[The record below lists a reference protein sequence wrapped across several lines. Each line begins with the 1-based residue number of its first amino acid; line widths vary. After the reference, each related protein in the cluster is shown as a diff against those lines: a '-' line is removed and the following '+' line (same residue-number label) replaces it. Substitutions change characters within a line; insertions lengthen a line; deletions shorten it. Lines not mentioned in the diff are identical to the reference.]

1 VPGTAKPYSPGKEH
15 RLRRRLRVQA
25 RINIWL
31 YRKSNG
37 RIGGK
42 FGKAPVGLITTTGRR
57 SGMAR
62 TVPLFYLADGERV
75 ILVASK
81 RGMSTNPDWYLNLQ
95 TNPRLTVDIEGDAQ
109 AMLAR
114 TATSEEKAR
123 YWPKLVEMFKTY
135 QQYED
140 RTERDIPIV
149 ICTHRAP
156 DPAGAGR

>member
-15 RLRRRLRVQA
+15 RLRRRLRIQA

-42 FGKAPVGLITTTGRR
+42 YRNAPIGLITTTGRH

-62 TVPLFYLADGERV
+62 TVPLFYLEDGERV
-75 ILVASK
+75 VLVASK
-81 RGMSTNPDWYLNLQ
+81 RGMSTNPDWYLNIEA
-95 TNPRLTVDIEGDAQ
+95 NPRVTVDLEGDAR

-114 TATSEEKAR
+114 TATPQEKAE
-123 YWPKLVEMFKTY
+123 YWPRLVEMFKLY

-140 RTERDIPIV
+140 RTARDIPVV
-149 ICTHRAP
+149 ICTP
-156 DPAGAGR
+156 GA